1 MITLKDIEKAHDRI
15 RPFIHRTPILTNS
28 SLNEL
33 SGAEL
38 FFKCENFQKAG
49 SFKIRGATNA
59 VQLLSQED
67 LKKGIATTSSGNH
80 GAALSMAVT
89 RRGGK
94 THVVMPHNTPKIK
107 VENVKRNGGEIV
119 WCETSQESREG
130 VLEDLVKK
138 NGSEVIHPYNDE
150 RIIGNLGF
158 GKRILNSDKTMMTGF
173 NAFFDYDDIGN
184 ARSSLGLE
192 ARNATLDF
200 GYNYYFKID
209 DGTDEKVLDGYD
221 LRLASQIPY
230 VHWADLFVNSYEW
243 EGRDRDDIKGMKI
256 GSALLLSPTL
266 NLELAFD
273 DKDKDG
279 LEDEWYANITFVH
292 PPRSGPSLQDGFLSD
307 SAWKEEKDMSGELL
321 TKVNR
326 NNKIVVEFKGLAT
339 ISRTD

>member
-1 MITLKDIEKAHDRI
+1 MKKYYQSFYFIIFFSKTLKI
-15 RPFIHRTPILTNS
+15 
-28 SLNEL
+28 
-33 SGAEL
+33 
-38 FFKCENFQKAG
+38 FQKKVSEYVSNLIPG
-49 SFKIRGATNA
+49 EGDTEVSIDLRENYEPDYSILA
-59 VQLLSQED
+59 VREISKTD
-67 LKKGIATTSSGNH
+67 NGN
-80 GAALSMAVT
+80 LFTQFSLF
-89 RRGGK
+89 
-94 THVVMPHNTPKIK
+94 NT
-107 VENVKRNGGEIV
+107 
-119 WCETSQESREG
+119 
-130 VLEDLVKK
+130 DK
-138 NGSEVIHPYNDE
+138 NNDE

-230 VHWADLFVNSYEW
+230 MHWADLFVNSYEW

>member
-1 MITLKDIEKAHDRI
+1 MKKVLSIIFTLFLFSSVNAEDISKKVSEYVSNIIPGEGDTEVSIDLRENYE
-15 RPFIHRTPILTNS
+15 PDYSILAVREISKTDNGNLFTQF
-28 SLNEL
+28 SL
-33 SGAEL
+33 
-38 FFKCENFQKAG
+38 F
-49 SFKIRGATNA
+49 
-59 VQLLSQED
+59 
-67 LKKGIATTSSGNH
+67 
-80 GAALSMAVT
+80 
-89 RRGGK
+89 
-94 THVVMPHNTPKIK
+94 NT
-107 VENVKRNGGEIV
+107 
-119 WCETSQESREG
+119 
-130 VLEDLVKK
+130 DK
-138 NGSEVIHPYNDE
+138 NNDE

-230 VHWADLFVNSYEW
+230 MHWADLFVNSYEW

-326 NNKIVVEFKGLAT
+326 NNKIVVEFKGLST

>member
-1 MITLKDIEKAHDRI
+1 MKKVLSIFFTLFLFSSVNAEDISKKVSEYVSNIIPGEGDTEVSIDLRENYE
-15 RPFIHRTPILTNS
+15 PDYSILAVREISKTDNGNLFTQF
-28 SLNEL
+28 SL
-33 SGAEL
+33 
-38 FFKCENFQKAG
+38 F
-49 SFKIRGATNA
+49 
-59 VQLLSQED
+59 
-67 LKKGIATTSSGNH
+67 
-80 GAALSMAVT
+80 
-89 RRGGK
+89 
-94 THVVMPHNTPKIK
+94 NT
-107 VENVKRNGGEIV
+107 
-119 WCETSQESREG
+119 
-130 VLEDLVKK
+130 DK
-138 NGSEVIHPYNDE
+138 NNDE

-230 VHWADLFVNSYEW
+230 MHWADLFVNSYEW